1 MENDNFSV
9 ENTVRTTSAS
19 SNEPQNRN
27 RFNLSFSMK
36 IMLKMFV
43 IVVLSLLLLIPR
55 MMIGELIDER
65 ESNAQGATD
74 EIAKKW
80 GTAQCIA
87 GPAIFL
93 PAKYEGKT
101 KLSEDLVLFPETFNL
116 KGDINSQTLHR
127 GIYDVAVYNAP
138 LSLEG
143 VFCMTKE
150 LKDNLA
156 LDKFQLDHAK
166 YMFYIRDLRGLSKN
180 VEITAGQQKE
190 ILLSNGKGFITC
202 DADLKNFFNGDT
214 IPYAMELNLK
224 GSEGLYILPIG
235 NSSSVDISSNSCSP
249 SFTGAFLPNE
259 RNIGENGF
267 TADWQVIA
275 LNKTFAQKAYQD
287 DFNNNILSD
296 ALYKYTRV
304 KELNESENFIGI
316 SLKTGVN
323 QYQQNTRA
331 NKYAYLII
339 ILTFITVLIAEILK
353 NTPIHIIQYL
363 LIGIALVL
371 FYCLLLSFS
380 EFLAFGWAYLIAAVM
395 TIGLITA
402 YIAAIL
408 KIKKTALSIG
418 ILLSALYIYI
428 FVLLRLETLSLLVGS
443 IGLFIILALIM
454 RVSQKINWYK

>member
-1 MENDNFSV
+1 MNVKHPVVYHSGHTGRYIVSQTLIFSDIGH
-9 ENTVRTTSAS
+9 ESGTEITA
-19 SNEPQNRN
+19 QQG
-27 RFNLSFSMK
+27 M
-36 IMLKMFV
+36 
-43 IVVLSLLLLIPR
+43 LLLIPR

-190 ILLSNGKGFITC
+190 ILLSNC
-202 DADLKNFFNGDT
+202 
-214 IPYAMELNLK
+214 
-224 GSEGLYILPIG
+224 
-235 NSSSVDISSNSCSP
+235 
-249 SFTGAFLPNE
+249 
-259 RNIGENGF
+259 R
-267 TADWQVIA
+267 
-275 LNKTFAQKAYQD
+275 
-287 DFNNNILSD
+287 
-296 ALYKYTRV
+296 R
-304 KELNESENFIGI
+304 
-316 SLKTGVN
+316 
-323 QYQQNTRA
+323 
-331 NKYAYLII
+331 
-339 ILTFITVLIAEILK
+339 
-353 NTPIHIIQYL
+353 
-363 LIGIALVL
+363 
-371 FYCLLLSFS
+371 
-380 EFLAFGWAYLIAAVM
+380 
-395 TIGLITA
+395 
-402 YIAAIL
+402 
-408 KIKKTALSIG
+408 
-418 ILLSALYIYI
+418 
-428 FVLLRLETLSLLVGS
+428 
-443 IGLFIILALIM
+443 
-454 RVSQKINWYK
+454 